1 MTKKNKQSQLSQ
13 EWIIEALIQLLKTK
27 NYHDITITD
36 ITNKAGVA
44 RLTFY
49 RNFKDKDDILLTRSY
64 QLFEAYFEELKA
76 NNKLVTIPAALHL
89 SFNYW
94 QRDAETLD
102 LLIKNQL
109 FYLIEQPFYSFL
121 EKIIAENSQLNQL
134 NTIQKSFI
142 LGGTTQAM
150 RSWITNGSK
159 DSPTEITE
167 TLLKIINLATLSDH
181 S

>member
-36 ITNKAGVA
+36 IANKAGVA

-94 QRDAETLD
+94 QRDAETLN
-102 LLIKNQL
+102 LLIKN
-109 FYLIEQPFYSFL
+109 
-121 EKIIAENSQLNQL
+121 
-134 NTIQKSFI
+134 
-142 LGGTTQAM
+142 
-150 RSWITNGSK
+150 
-159 DSPTEITE
+159 
-167 TLLKIINLATLSDH
+167 
-181 S
+181 